1 MKKLTRILAL
11 LMATA
16 TMATAMVSCKK
27 EEGEKAPTEF
37 KENEQGVILATEEN
51 TTMLGR
57 TYKEI
62 FRKYDVET
70 KETVKVSDVLFFN
83 WAASGF
89 QVTFEGTGLKA
100 QIVTN
105 NPLNAEGT
113 NNPPMVYVAVDGK
126 DAPEECKIIHLQG
139 YADWYTLCEG
149 LPEGTHTVKVIRR
162 DANSV
167 PDGSNLTGV
176 SSYEVIDGDTMLT
189 PPALRERKI
198 EAWGDSI
205 TCGDGLYDL
214 GSGKSCSDGW
224 QTYAAYTARALDA
237 ELNVISI
244 SGNGLICSLFGSK
257 LFELPP
263 RFTRIDEY
271 SSKGKGKTENWDFSK
286 YQADVVLINLG
297 TNDSAGVPGNFSFQE
312 FEDEYVRWALEIKEA
327 YPDCI
332 IIGML
337 GMMNESAVEKLYP
350 SIENAAKRVN
360 DQLGSEVFIPMWMG
374 GISDAKAYDNGH
386 PGVESHKASSAVLVE
401 KIKAAKGW

>member
-1 MKKLTRILAL
+1 MKLFKRILSV

-16 TMATAMVSCKK
+16 TVAASAVLFTACEPAEVTFV
-27 EEGEKAPTEF
+27 EGEGGTI
-37 KENEQGVILATEEN
+37 QATTEN

-57 TYKEI
+57 TYQEVY
-62 FRKYDVET
+62 RKYISET
-70 KETVKVSDVLFFN
+70 KETLKVSDVLYFN
-83 WAASGF
+83 WACSGF

-105 NPLNAEGT
+105 NSLTEDS
-113 NNPPMVYVAVDGK
+113 NPPAVYVIVDGK
-126 DAPEECKIIHLQG
+126 EDLEECKFISINEYTG
-139 YADWYTLCEG
+139 WYTLCEG
-149 LPEGTHTVKVIRR
+149 LEPGRHTVKVVRR

-167 PDGSNLTGV
+167 PDGANTTGV
-176 SSYEVIDGDTMLT
+176 ANYEVIDGNTMYT

-214 GSGKSCSDGW
+214 GNGNSCSDGW
-224 QTYAAYTARALDA
+224 QTYAAFTARALDA
-237 ELNVISI
+237 ELNVVSI
-244 SGNGLICSLFGSK
+244 SGNGLICCLFGSK

-263 RFTRIDEY
+263 RFTRIDEF
-271 SSKGKGKTENWDFSK
+271 SAKGTAKTAEWDFSQ

-297 TNDSAGVPGNFSFQE
+297 TNDSAGVPSNFTYQE

-327 YPDCI
+327 YPNCI

-337 GMMNESAVEKLYP
+337 GMMNEDGVQKLYP

-360 DQLGSEVFIPMWMG
+360 EQLGSEVFIPMWLG
-374 GISDAKAYDNGH
+374 GVSDAKAYDNGH
-386 PGVESHKASSAVLVE
+386 PGVESHKACSELIVA
-401 KIKAAKGW
+401 KIKEVKGWE

>member
-1 MKKLTRILAL
+1 MKLFKRVLSV

-16 TMATAMVSCKK
+16 TVAASAVLFTACEPAEVTFV
-27 EEGEKAPTEF
+27 EGEGGII
-37 KENEQGVILATEEN
+37 QATTEN

-57 TYKEI
+57 TYQEVY
-62 FRKYDVET
+62 RKYISET
-70 KETVKVSDVLFFN
+70 KETLKVSDVLYFN
-83 WAASGF
+83 WACSGF

-105 NPLNAEGT
+105 NSLAEDS
-113 NNPPMVYVAVDGK
+113 NPPAVYVIVDGK
-126 DAPEECKIIHLQG
+126 EDLEECKFISINEYTG
-139 YADWYTLCEG
+139 WYTLCEG
-149 LPEGTHTVKVIRR
+149 LEPGRHTVKVVRR

-167 PDGSNLTGV
+167 PDGANTTGV
-176 SSYEVIDGDTMLT
+176 ANYEVIDGNTMYT

-214 GSGKSCSDGW
+214 GNGNSCSDGW
-224 QTYAAYTARALDA
+224 QTYAAFTARALDA
-237 ELNVISI
+237 ELNVVSI
-244 SGNGLICSLFGSK
+244 SGNGLICCLFGSK

-263 RFTRIDEY
+263 RFTRIDEF
-271 SSKGKGKTENWDFSK
+271 SAKGTAKTAEWDFSQ

-297 TNDSAGVPGNFSFQE
+297 TNDSAGVPSNFTYQE

-327 YPDCI
+327 YPNCI

-337 GMMNESAVEKLYP
+337 GMMNEDGVQKLYP

-360 DQLGSEVFIPMWMG
+360 EQLGSEVFIPMWLG
-374 GISDAKAYDNGH
+374 GVSDAKAYDNGH
-386 PGVESHKASSAVLVE
+386 PGVESHKACSELIVA
-401 KIKAAKGW
+401 KIKEVKGWE